1 MEIGETL
8 YVKNRKAWRRW
19 LEKNHA
25 KASHIW
31 LVYCNQA
38 SGRPTI
44 PYEDSMEEALAFGWI
59 DGIIKKID
67 ADRYTRRFTPR
78 KPGSAWSEINV
89 ERYRRMEKA
98 GQLTEAGI
106 KAFGDDAS
114 RKVFLSLHKGRVP
127 PPDLVKEFK
136 KHPKAQAFFDH
147 LAPSNQTHFVN
158 RIENAKRPETRAK
171 WVKETIRY
179 LMAGKKSWYG
189 NDE

>member
-8 YVKNRKAWRRW
+8 YVKNRKQWRRW

-38 SGRPTI
+38 SGKPTI
-44 PYEDSMEEALAFGWI
+44 SYEDSMEEALCFGWI

-67 ADRYTRRFTPR
+67 ADSYTRRFTPR

-89 ERYRRMEKA
+89 ERYERAKKA
-98 GQLTEAGI
+98 GLLEAAGI
-106 KAFGDDAS
+106 KAFGEDGT
-114 RKVFLSLHKGRVP
+114 RKVFISLRKGRVP
-127 PPDLVKEFK
+127 PPDLAKEFEK
-136 KHPKAQAFFDH
+136 YPKAKAFYDA
-147 LAPSNQTHFVN
+147 LAPSNQAHFVN

-171 WVKETIRY
+171 WVKESVKM
-179 LMAGKKSWYG
+179 LLAEKKSWY
-189 NDE
+189 